1 MFFENDKLEFK
12 QLKSVIQIEIINSLK
27 LSNKN
32 KVDLVNQLYFYI
44 APHDQVNINDTQDI
58 RLKRIEYLVD
68 QFNIDINEK
77 VHNFFTSF
85 LCYAIYFRQQL
96 IANYFI
102 SKGADINF
110 IDCLGLSPINYL
122 SNIIII
128 GKNTEYENVLN
139 TLRNRIEDKVMF
151 STLEKMI
158 NHETQKLEYFHKN
171 NVTNYCLYDAHTTSQ
186 NENITNGND
195 YYELYEILAYKFQE
209 IIMDEELSKHY
220 AVEIEEFRNKFSAD
234 TNQPSFFNS
243 FKKTNKKNIIEF
255 ILAGD
260 EPGALLYLKQN
271 PNCVNIC
278 DIDLQSP
285 LQWAIYMSQEN
296 KPNKFF
302 VLIDELIQYGADP
315 DHKNITGYN
324 CIELAAWYDYC
335 IDQQKGVDKYT
346 LLNIIFNSLEKKDTI
361 KFKKY
366 TSDIEKYKKVMEYN
380 HSIEKRKTFL
390 QELKQSK
397 NTNITLKQN
406 NKFLKEEKKKIA
418 NELKLMAL
426 EDIRQFELSERIADE
441 LLLDE
446 NFIENKKVPINIPK
460 SKKEKQKQ
468 KNNKQALKE
477 ARLKEEKN
485 RLKDEE
491 TAKLKAKLEAEK
503 QQKRLE
509 AEEQQKRLEAEEQQ
523 KLLEAEEQQKR
534 LEAEEQQKRLEAEEQ
549 QKRLEAEEQEHFK
562 NKRKQ
567 KLRNKKKKTKNHNY
581 DNYDNYS
588 CNSKIN
594 LSESFVYEEQN
605 IVPNYVPFYSEYQL
619 NMIEN
624 NPHGQWI
631 YITNPWLLHNKW
643 INSYQ
648 QAQPLFYY

>member
-12 QLKSVIQIEIINSLK
+12 QLKSVIQIEINNSLK
-27 LSNKN
+27 LS

-122 SNIIII
+122 CNIIII